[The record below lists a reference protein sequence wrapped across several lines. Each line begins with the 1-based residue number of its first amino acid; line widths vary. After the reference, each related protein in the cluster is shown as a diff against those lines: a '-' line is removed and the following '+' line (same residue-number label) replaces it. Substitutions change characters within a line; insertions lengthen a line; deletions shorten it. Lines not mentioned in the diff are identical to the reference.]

1 MSSLAKIEL
10 PNSWDAPVDVA
21 AVVRDVQSTQ
31 VAVLPRGVATAQTMR
46 LDEPSTLT
54 LALIGVGV
62 LVAFRGVQKRVGV
75 KVRKAVV
82 PRTERPLVKPRR
94 RAA

>member
-1 MSSLAKIEL
+1 MSPLAKIEL

-21 AVVRDVQSTQ
+21 AVVRDAQSTQ
-31 VAVLPRGVATAQTMR
+31 VAALPRDVSTAQTMR

-62 LVAFRGVQKRVGV
+62 LIAFRGVQKRVGG
-75 KVRKAVV
+75 KVSKAVV
-82 PRTERPLVKPRR
+82 PRTQPQLVKPRR